1 MTFFFQIN
9 EMKRIEL
16 LKDAEKGTTGKI
28 FAVLCRVVNFFL
40 RMLPSKK
47 NNQ

>member
-1 MTFFFQIN
+1 MTFLIN

-28 FAVLCRVVNFFL
+28 FAVLCRVVKVL
-40 RMLPSKK
+40 QEKT
-47 NNQ
+47 